1 MKRFQMIKS
10 LKNLALLLM
19 AGVMA
24 LSLVSC
30 KKEKPT
36 VKETFETLPNGTQTV
51 GRTIEYN
58 GKKYR
63 YNEDLIN
70 ILFLGIDTTDT
81 LDKFSE
87 PANAGQSDAIFI
99 LSLNKATKEASILQ
113 INRNAM
119 TEIDIYNKS
128 GQVIKSVDAQVTLQ
142 YAYGTGGTQSC
153 WASSNT
159 ISKMLYDLPID
170 GYFTMNISGIN
181 RINDAI
187 GGVDVEMPCDYT
199 VIDSSM
205 TAGSVVHIE
214 GNLAERFVRYR
225 SKEFNSVKDR
235 MERQVLY
242 ITALMDKLCD
252 RNTSEIYNIIS
263 PYLDDVIITNLS
275 VDELNSLGDYT
286 YSGCEVRL
294 LPGEMIDT
302 EQFEEYILDDEALKK
317 QIIDTYY
324 LEN

>member
-1 MKRFQMIKS
+1 MSILRRLIT
-10 LKNLALLLM
+10 NVTALTLITGICIL
-19 AGVMA
+19 GT
-24 LSLVSC
+24 SC
-30 KKEKPT
+30 KK
-36 VKETFETLPNGTQTV
+36 KEPVVEQLQVPAVTQTI
-51 GRTIEYN
+51 GHTIDYE
-58 GKKYR
+58 GKKYI

-99 LSLNKATKEASILQ
+99 LTLNKVTKEASILQ

-142 YAYGTGGTQSC
+142 YAYGTGGSQSC

-159 ISKMLYDLPID
+159 ISEMLYELPID

-181 RINDAI
+181 KINDAL
-187 GGVDVEMPCDYT
+187 GGVDIEMPCDYT
-199 VIDSSM
+199 EIDPSM
-205 TAGSVVHIE
+205 ASGAVVHIE

-225 SKEFNSVKDR
+225 RMEFNSVKDR

-242 ITALMDKLCD
+242 VTALMDKLCD

-275 VDELNSLGDYT
+275 VDELNSLGEYT
-286 YSGCEVRL
+286 YTGCK
-294 LPGEMIDT
+294 I
-302 EQFEEYILDDEALKK
+302 
-317 QIIDTYY
+317 
-324 LEN
+324 